1 MEACWWEGLSLS
13 EAADRLG
20 WKASIQALHSL
31 FCRHFGAA
39 ACWIGSDIWLYEE
52 TSLVFG
58 RPRSS
63 FVLKANPVMTE
74 EQKAERRARYEAKFA
89 ARIAKIKADFHAE
102 NPNFAQ
108 EHPGLLAELLDPDWD
123 GMIHVSKAR
132 APRAAAP
139 PVATVRAPSL

>member
-1 MEACWWEGLSLS
+1 MEECWREGLSLS

-20 WKASIQALHSL
+20 IKSMRTLYSI
-31 FCRHFGAA
+31 FCRHFGAG

-52 TSLVFG
+52 DSLVFG

-102 NPNFAQ
+102 NPNFER

-139 PVATVRAPSL
+139 PVANVRAPSL